1 MKRMF
6 SSITDGR
13 GFDLVLV
20 GVPFAFLLALSGLPL
35 LYNILMS
42 FQEVDMFSLGSVIRP
57 FVGFK
62 NYVDLFTQPETMSIL
77 RNTIVFVVGSITG
90 QFLVGFALALF
101 FWINFPG
108 ASWLRGLFLV
118 SWVMPGLVVGAI
130 WNWILSGDFGVLNFL
145 LQQTGLM
152 NGNIFWRSDP
162 NFSLWAVILA
172 NIWLGTSF
180 NMILLATG
188 LAAIPADLYEAAEM
202 DGANAWQR
210 FWTITLPMMRSTIG
224 AIIALGLI
232 FTLQQFDLFA
242 AITDGGPNNS
252 SNVAQYWAW
261 DLSFRQ
267 YDFGK
272 GATISVI
279 MTVFVMFAASRLCP
293 LHSSR
298 GARMS
303 DNARNRLLLA
313 LSIVMAAVYLF
324 PLYWMYVTAL
334 KSGSEM
340 FATPPSFWPWSAQWS
355 TFAYVWES
363 RNMGRYLWNSTVI
376 AFGAVALIAILG
388 TGCAYVLARYRNIW
402 VDVGL
407 FLILMFQVLPAS
419 LMITPIFVGFSQLGL
434 LEYPRLAVVLAITA
448 KSMPFFVV
456 LVRATFMAV
465 PMELEEAALVDG
477 NSRIGAFFNIVLP
490 LARNGILVSA
500 ILIFMQ
506 AFGEFVYS
514 KSMIQDIQLQPASVG
529 LNSFMGPNTSEWNN
543 IMAYATMYVTPILA
557 IFVLLQRRIVSG
569 LTSGALK

>member
-1 MKRMF
+1 
-6 SSITDGR
+6 
-13 GFDLVLV
+13 
-20 GVPFAFLLALSGLPL
+20 
-35 LYNILMS
+35 
-42 FQEVDMFSLGSVIRP
+42 
-57 FVGFK
+57 
-62 NYVDLFTQPETMSIL
+62 
-77 RNTIVFVVGSITG
+77 
-90 QFLVGFALALF
+90 
-101 FWINFPG
+101 
-108 ASWLRGLFLV
+108 
-118 SWVMPGLVVGAI
+118 
-130 WNWILSGDFGVLNFL
+130 
-145 LQQTGLM
+145 
-152 NGNIFWRSDP
+152 
-162 NFSLWAVILA
+162 
-172 NIWLGTSF
+172 
-180 NMILLATG
+180 
-188 LAAIPADLYEAAEM
+188 
-202 DGANAWQR
+202 
-210 FWTITLPMMRSTIG
+210 
-224 AIIALGLI
+224 
-232 FTLQQFDLFA
+232 
-242 AITDGGPNNS
+242 
-252 SNVAQYWAW
+252 
-261 DLSFRQ
+261 
-267 YDFGK
+267 
-272 GATISVI
+272 
-279 MTVFVMFAASRLCP
+279 
-293 LHSSR
+293 
-298 GARMS
+298 MS

-313 LSIVMAAVYLF
+313 LSVVMAAVYLF